1 MSRTKR
7 QSACKT
13 KPAQTQRVERREAA
27 QRTVEKWS
35 SLMCEA
41 TVELGHLDLE
51 SGCSQHIYPPV
62 VIRNSII
69 PTRIDSFSIGPTPAP
84 PTNNNNKT
92 NELKLA
98 WISPCP
104 CLVRPSHGLLGNS
117 PTFPNFRGSAYTL
130 DRHSHGDKGPHAP
143 PLTADTGLPYN
154 PRV

>member
-1 MSRTKR
+1 VQDQTRTNTESREKR
-7 QSACKT
+7 SCSEDCGK
-13 KPAQTQRVERREAA
+13 
-27 QRTVEKWS
+27 
-35 SLMCEA
+35 M
-41 TVELGHLDLE
+41 ELIDVRGDCGAWTFGLGEWLFPTHL
-51 SGCSQHIYPPV
+51 PP
-62 VIRNSII
+62 RCNPQFNHPDS
-69 PTRIDSFSIGPTPAP
+69 IDSFSGPTPAP

-143 PLTADTGLPYN
+143 PLTADTGLPYKFTTLGF
-154 PRV
+154 RV